1 LTPFQTLVSTEEA
14 ASHLDDP
21 GWLIVDCRFTLGD
34 AGLGRQEY
42 LQAHIPGAVYLNLE
56 VDLSGKIIP
65 GETGRHPLPSIAQAA
80 EVFSRIGISPG
91 TQVVAYDAAGGGLAA
106 ARLWWMLRWL
116 GHTSVAVLDGGWQA
130 WLAEGIAVRAG
141 VELRPPTSFIPYPN
155 SELSVNAAFVS
166 KISQDSTYRLLDAR
180 STERFHGQNETI
192 DPVAGHIPGAISAP
206 NTDNLEQSGRF
217 KSPAELRQ
225 IYTALLAGVPAENA
239 VVYCGSGVTATLDIL
254 AMQIAGMGE
263 ARLYPGSWSEWITD
277 PTRPVALD

>member
-1 LTPFQTLVSTEEA
+1 
-14 ASHLDDP
+14 
-21 GWLIVDCRFTLGD
+21 
-34 AGLGRQEY
+34 
-42 LQAHIPGAVYLNLE
+42 
-56 VDLSGKIIP
+56 
-65 GETGRHPLPSIAQAA
+65 
-80 EVFSRIGISPG
+80 
-91 TQVVAYDAAGGGLAA
+91 
-106 ARLWWMLRWL
+106 
-116 GHTSVAVLDGGWQA
+116 
-130 WLAEGIAVRAG
+130 
-141 VELRPPTSFIPYPN
+141 
-155 SELSVNAAFVS
+155 VS